1 MRIAIGFLSAVVVL
15 NCSLTSHAGL
25 YSISR
30 VYTGWAYDG
39 VAINDNGLV
48 ALSDYRVM
56 ITDGRTT
63 TILATLLPNPSAHCL
78 SINNSG
84 FVAFRVTNAQNNYC
98 SLLVSDGTT
107 TRTLASD
114 NTGSNGSYFYLSNTT
129 TLSINDNGTVP
140 FEAVT
145 STGWSLYTADGIGP
159 VRTVRAGGSQS
170 PAINNAGTIV
180 CRDADTS
187 AVEIVKGSS
196 RYTLATACPWAAP
209 DINDL
214 DVAAVVSGQ
223 HQITVGNGIDPPTYI
238 DGSKYAALGSKT
250 WIDFGYPSLAINN
263 QGVVVFGAF
272 TDRVDG
278 TYGMFTG
285 PDPIA
290 DKVIQEGD
298 TLLGATITDLSFSRG
313 GFNNRGQIAFNATL
327 SDGTSGVF
335 VATPIPEPSTVALLA
350 AAGLGLLACGG
361 WRRKRRA
368 WWSGNGDEAS
378 ASRPS

>member
-1 MRIAIGFLSAVVVL
+1 MRIAIGFLSLAVVMS
-15 NCSLTSHAGL
+15 CSLMSHAGL

-30 VYTGWAYDG
+30 VYTGWAYEG

-48 ALSDYRVM
+48 AFSDYRM
-56 ITDGRTT
+56 MTTDGRTT

-78 SINNSG
+78 SINNNG
-84 FVAFRVTNAQNNYC
+84 FVAFRFVNAQNNVR

-107 TRTLASD
+107 TRTLATD
-114 NTGSNGSYFYLSNTT
+114 NTGNNGSYFYLSDTT

-145 STGWSLYTADGIGP
+145 PAGWSLYTADGFGP

-187 AVEIVKGSS
+187 AVEIVKDAS
-196 RYTLATACPWAAP
+196 RYTLATAYQWAAP
-209 DINDL
+209 DINDF
-214 DVAAVVSGQ
+214 DVAAVVSTQ

-238 DGSKYAALGSKT
+238 DGSKYAALGSTT

-278 TYGMFTG
+278 TYGVFTG

-298 TLLGATITDLSFSRG
+298 TLLGATVTDLSFSRG

-335 VATPIPEPSTVALLA
+335 VATPIPEPSTVVLLA
-350 AAGLGLLACGG
+350 AGALGLIAYGRS
-361 WRRKRRA
+361 RRNRA
-368 WWSGNGDEAS
+368 A
-378 ASRPS
+378 